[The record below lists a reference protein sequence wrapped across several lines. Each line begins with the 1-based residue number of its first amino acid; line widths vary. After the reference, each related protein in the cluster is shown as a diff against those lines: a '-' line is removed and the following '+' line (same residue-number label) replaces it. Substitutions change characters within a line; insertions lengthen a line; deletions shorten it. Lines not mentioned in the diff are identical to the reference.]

1 MFVDGRG
8 ACRSKLNFASALS
21 APYLTSHWL
30 KQIIGVRYYT
40 AQIIE
45 DTKTNFPNGTDWER
59 DGESR
64 SGKQF
69 TIEEDSIF
77 TSMVLQLKYESR
89 TPRSLPKRQILSYF
103 QSLNFFQYVS
113 NLVP

>member
-69 TIEEDSIF
+69 TIEEDKHFYFNGSPTEVSIKN
-77 TSMVLQLKYESR
+77 T
-89 TPRSLPKRQILSYF
+89 
-103 QSLNFFQYVS
+103 
-113 NLVP
+113 